1 MSKTVL
7 LLLLFL
13 APLFALDISLQG
25 AKENHQS
32 YSTLHI
38 SDKDKFLCQEFK
50 DDFDNVVK
58 IVCAFSKSP
67 SQKIQK
73 LQNSF
78 FEIESDIK
86 KDTFFLIIKPYE
98 KMKLLPIVFN
108 LAKEETLFASNIE
121 LSNHWMVVGYKE
133 KIPYIE
139 KESKNKF
146 GINLPFTSH
155 DEKLPYVGS
164 LDIKGNPVHIKRVGD
179 VTEYL
184 KIKKLYDDKNYEFA
198 LELAEDVLKEYK
210 NSLFRAELL
219 FYKIRIYSQLKANE
233 KLIETAKEYLR
244 DYSSDE
250 NVAEVLSLI
259 AKSYDRVGM
268 NSDADYF
275 YDRLFSEHPD
285 SVYAKW
291 GYIYMAEVLEEGG
304 GISKAQG
311 IYEKILKETDNI
323 DVAVEAAYRLS
334 KILLTNAKMSEAAK
348 HIEKISLAKP
358 DFFMQKKSQSMEMM
372 HEFADNG
379 DFVSAAAIA
388 KALVAK
394 MNYDD
399 DEYEKLIKNI
409 GIWLSQS
416 KMKQEALKALNKY
429 TELFPDGT
437 YLEDVKIAKD
447 SLFFDVNDINETNAT
462 AKLEMY
468 DKLIGEYTKDRIGD
482 KALYEK
488 AKLLIAQKK
497 FKEVLAL
504 ETNLQALDRV
514 EYGDV
519 PELIVDAAIGAM
531 QEALG
536 TKECSKVLLLASKY
550 QIDLSAQWDDGI
562 YECAMKGADFALAK
576 KMADRNLKSK
586 ELEQRK
592 KWLYRYI
599 KIDFAT
605 GNYSNVIEASKEL
618 ITLIAK
624 EKGSEYQDVYRVLF
638 DTYHRLENSEK
649 MVEAIAKVIEVYGE
663 NYIDIDRYAAVMTV
677 GNAKKDSNLIIQY
690 GEKVLKIQKTSA
702 SYPQT
707 PFVEFTL
714 YEAYIQKE
722 EFAKARDVIKI
733 LDTVELPKGQRARQ
747 KYLLGNVL
755 AKLWKDAEANKAYQE
770 AIDADP
776 NSAWAKLAKSA
787 KDM

>member
-7 LLLLFL
+7 LLLFFL
-13 APLFALDISLQG
+13 TPLFALDISLQG

-50 DDFDNVVK
+50 DDFDNVIK
-58 IVCAFSKSP
+58 IVCAFSKFP

-78 FEIESDIK
+78 FEIESEIK
-86 KDTFFLIIKPYE
+86 KETFFLIIKPYE
-98 KMKLLPIVFN
+98 KMKLVPIVFD
-108 LAKEETLFASNIE
+108 LTKDETLFGANVE
-121 LSNHWMVVGYKE
+121 LSNHWMIVGYKE
-133 KIPYIE
+133 KIPYME
-139 KESKNKF
+139 QRSKNSSSL
-146 GINLPFTSH
+146 NLPFTAH

-184 KIKKLYDDKNYEFA
+184 KIKRLYEEKNYEFA

-219 FYKIRIYSQLKANE
+219 FYKIRIYAQLKANE

-259 AKSYDRVGM
+259 AKSYDKIGL

-291 GYIYMAEVLEEGG
+291 GYIYMAEVIEEGG
-304 GISKAQG
+304 GVSKAQG
-311 IYEKILKETDNI
+311 LYEKALKETDNI
-323 DVAVEAAYRLS
+323 DVAVEAAFKLARMLLS
-334 KILLTNAKMSEAAK
+334 NAKTQEAAK

-358 DFFMQKKSQSMEMM
+358 DFFMQNKTQSMEMM
-372 HEFADNG
+372 YEFVDNN
-379 DFVSAAAIA
+379 DFISAATIA

-394 MNYDD
+394 MDYDD
-399 DEYEKLIKNI
+399 DAYEGLVKNA
-409 GIWLSQS
+409 GVWLSQS
-416 KMKQEALKALNKY
+416 NKKEEALVALNKY
-429 TELFPDGT
+429 AEIFPDGI
-437 YLEDVKIAKD
+437 YLQDVKVAKD
-447 SLFFDVNDINETNAT
+447 ALFFDVSDQNESNVT
-462 AKLEMY
+462 AKLAMY
-468 DKLIGEYTKDRIGD
+468 DTLMQEYPKDRIGD

-497 FKEVLAL
+497 FQEALAL
-504 ETNLQALDRV
+504 EVELQALDKV

-519 PELIVDAAIGAM
+519 PELVVDAAIGAM
-531 QEALG
+531 QESLE
-536 TKECSKVLLLASKY
+536 TKECNKVLQLASKY
-550 QIDLSAQWDDGI
+550 QIELSAQWDDGI
-562 YECAMKGADFALAK
+562 YECAMKGADFLLAK

-605 GNYSNVIEASKEL
+605 GNYTNVIEASKEL
-618 ITLIAK
+618 IALIAK
-624 EKGSEYQDVYRVLF
+624 EENSAYKDVYRVVF
-638 DTYHRLENSEK
+638 DTYHRLENTQK
-649 MVEAIAKVIEVYGE
+649 MIESMAKVVEVYGE
-663 NYIDIDRYAAVMTV
+663 EYLDSDRYAAMMTAG
-677 GNAKKDSNLIIQY
+677 GNTKDINLVITY
-690 GEKVLKIQKTSA
+690 GEKILRMQKSSGSLA
-702 SYPQT
+702 QT
-707 PFVEFTL
+707 PFVEFAL
-714 YEAYIQKE
+714 HEAYTQKE
-722 EFAKARDVIKI
+722 DYAKALDVIKM
-733 LDTVELPKGQRARQ
+733 LDAVELDKNQRARQ
-747 KYLLGNVL
+747 KYLLGSVL
-755 AKLWKDAEANKAYQE
+755 AKLWRDAESDKAYQE

-776 NSAWAKLAKSA
+776 ASAWAGLAKSA
-787 KDM
+787 KEL

>member
-1 MSKTVL
+1 MFKII
-7 LLLLFL
+7 LLLLFSF
-13 APLFALDISLQG
+13 ASLFALEISLQG
-25 AKENHQS
+25 AKENHQP

-50 DDFDNVVK
+50 DDFDNVIK

-67 SQKIQK
+67 SKKVQK
-73 LQNSF
+73 LQNTF
-78 FEIESDIK
+78 FEIDSEIK

-108 LAKEETLFASNIE
+108 LSKEETLFGANVE
-121 LSNHWMVVGYKE
+121 LSNHWMIVGYKE
-133 KIPYIE
+133 NIPYME
-139 KESKNKF
+139 KETKSRLA
-146 GINLPFTSH
+146 INLPFTSH

-164 LDIKGNPVHIKRVGD
+164 LDIKGNPVYIKRVGD

-184 KIKKLYDDKNYEFA
+184 KIKKLYDEKNYEFA
-198 LELAEDVLKEYK
+198 LELVEDVLKEYP

-219 FYKIRIYSQLKANE
+219 FYKIRIYAKLKENE

-244 DYSSDE
+244 NYSSDE

-259 AKSYDRVGM
+259 AKSYDKMGI

-285 SVYAKW
+285 SVYAMR
-291 GYIYMAEVLEEGG
+291 GYIYMAEGLEDSGG
-304 GISKAQG
+304 TSKAQG
-311 IYEKILKETDNI
+311 IYEKILKEADDI
-323 DVAVEAAYRLS
+323 DVAAEAAYKLGRLH
-334 KILLTNAKMSEAAK
+334 LWNAKISEAAK

-358 DFFMQKKSQSMEMM
+358 DIFMQKKSESIDMI

-399 DEYEKLIKNI
+399 DEYEGLLKNI

-429 TELFPDGT
+429 SELFPDGT
-437 YLEDVKIAKD
+437 YLEEVKIAKD
-447 SLFFDVNDINETNAT
+447 SLFFDVDEDNETNKT
-462 AKLEMY
+462 SKLEMY
-468 DKLIGEYTKDRIGD
+468 NKLIQEYPKDRIGD

-488 AKLLIAQKK
+488 AKLLIAQKM
-497 FKEVLAL
+497 FKGVLAL
-504 ETNLQALDRV
+504 ETELQALDKV

-531 QEALG
+531 QEALE
-536 TKECSKVLLLASKY
+536 TKECNKVLQLASKY
-550 QIDLSAQWDDGI
+550 QIDLSAQWDDGV
-562 YECAMKGADFALAK
+562 YECAMKGADFLLAK

-605 GNYSNVIEASKEL
+605 GNYTNVIEASKEL

-624 EKGSEYQDVYRVLF
+624 EKNSAYQDVYRVVF
-638 DTYHRLENSEK
+638 DTYHRLENTQK
-649 MVEAIAKVIEVYGE
+649 MIESMSKVVEIYGE
-663 NYIDIDRYAAVMTV
+663 SYIDSDRYAAMMAAG
-677 GNAKKDSNLIIQY
+677 GNIKDTNLVIAY
-690 GEKVLKIQKTSA
+690 GEKILKIQKTSGSLA
-702 SYPQT
+702 QT
-707 PFVEFTL
+707 PFVEFAL
-714 YEAYIQKE
+714 YEAYTQKE
-722 EFAKARDVIKI
+722 DYAKALDVIKM
-733 LDTVELPKGQRARQ
+733 LDTVELKKNQRARQ
-747 KYLLGNVL
+747 KYLLGSVL
-755 AKLWKDAEANKAYQE
+755 AKLWRDTESNKAYQE

-776 NSAWAKLAKSA
+776 ASAWAGLAKSA
-787 KDM
+787 KGL

>member
-7 LLLLFL
+7 LLLFFL

-25 AKENHQS
+25 AKENHQA

-50 DDFDNVVK
+50 DDFNNVIK
-58 IVCAFSKSP
+58 IVCAFSKAP

-78 FEIESDIK
+78 FEIESEIK
-86 KDTFFLIIKPYE
+86 KDTFFLFIKPYE

-108 LAKEETLFASNIE
+108 LTKEGTLFGADVE
-121 LSNHWMVVGYKE
+121 LSNHWMIVGYKE
-133 KIPYIE
+133 NIPYIE
-139 KESKNKF
+139 KESKSRF
-146 GINLPFTSH
+146 SINLPFTSH

-184 KIKKLYDDKNYEFA
+184 KIKKLYDEKNYEYA

-219 FYKIRIYSQLKANE
+219 FYKIRIYSQLKENE

-304 GISKAQG
+304 STSKAQG

-334 KILLTNAKMSEAAK
+334 KVLLSNAKISEAAK

-358 DFFMQKKSQSMEMM
+358 DLFMQKKSESMDMM

-379 DFVSAAAIA
+379 DFISAATMA

-394 MNYDD
+394 MDNDD
-399 DEYEKLIKNI
+399 DEYERLVKNI

-488 AKLLIAQKK
+488 AKLLIAQKM

-504 ETNLQALDRV
+504 ETKLQALDKV

-536 TKECSKVLLLASKY
+536 TKECNKVLLLASKY

-562 YECAMKGADFALAK
+562 YECAMKGADFLLAK
-576 KMADRNLKSK
+576 KMADRNLNSK

-618 ITLIAK
+618 VILIAK
-624 EKGSEYQDVYRVLF
+624 EKGSEYQDVYRVVF
-638 DTYHRLENSEK
+638 DTYYRLENSEK
-649 MVEAIAKVIEVYGE
+649 MVESIAKVIEVYGE
-663 NYIDIDRYAAVMTV
+663 NYIDLDRYAAVMAV
-677 GNAKKDSNLIIQY
+677 GSAKKDSNLIIQY

-702 SYPQT
+702 SHPQT

-722 EFAKARDVIKI
+722 EFAKARDVIKM

-755 AKLWKDAEANKAYQE
+755 AKLWKDAEADKAYQE
-770 AIDADP
+770 AINADP

>member
-1 MSKTVL
+1 MFKIVL
-7 LLLLFL
+7 LLLLSF
-13 APLFALDISLQG
+13 ASIFALDISLQG

-38 SDKDKFLCQEFK
+38 SDKDRFLCQEFK
-50 DDFDNVVK
+50 DDFDNVIK

-67 SQKIQK
+67 SKKIQK

-78 FEIESDIK
+78 FEIESEIK

-108 LAKEETLFASNIE
+108 LSKEDTLFGANVE
-121 LSNHWMVVGYKE
+121 LSSHWMIVGYKE
-133 KIPYIE
+133 SIPYIE
-139 KESKNKF
+139 KETKNRF

-184 KIKKLYDDKNYEFA
+184 KIKKLYEEKNYEFA

-219 FYKIRIYSQLKANE
+219 FYKIRIYAKLKENE

-244 DYSSDE
+244 NYSSDE

-259 AKSYDRVGM
+259 AKSYDRIGI

-285 SVYAKW
+285 SVYSMW
-291 GYIYMAEVLEEGG
+291 GYIYMAEGLEESGG
-304 GISKAQG
+304 TSKAQG
-311 IYEKILKETDNI
+311 IYEKILKETDDI
-323 DVAVEAAYRLS
+323 DVAAEAAFKLSRLFLS
-334 KILLTNAKMSEAAK
+334 NAKISEAAK

-358 DFFMQKKSQSMEMM
+358 DIFMQKKSESIDMM
-372 HEFADNG
+372 YEFADNS

-394 MNYDD
+394 MDYDD
-399 DEYEKLIKNI
+399 DEYENLIKNI
-409 GIWLSQS
+409 GVWLSQT

-429 TELFPDGT
+429 TEIFPDGT

-447 SLFFDVNDINETNAT
+447 SLFFDVNEDNETNKTSKLAT
-462 AKLEMY
+462 Y
-468 DKLIGEYTKDRIGD
+468 DKLIQEYPKDRIGD

-488 AKLLIAQKK
+488 AKLLIAQKM

-504 ETNLQALDRV
+504 ETELQALDKV

-531 QEALG
+531 QESLE
-536 TKECSKVLLLASKY
+536 TKECNKVLQLASKY

-562 YECAMKGADFALAK
+562 YECAMKGADFLLAK

-605 GNYSNVIEASKEL
+605 GNYTNVIEASKEL
-618 ITLIAK
+618 VTLIDK
-624 EKGSEYQDVYRVLF
+624 EKNSVYQDVYRVVF
-638 DTYHRLENSEK
+638 DTYHRLENTQK
-649 MVEAIAKVIEVYGE
+649 MIESMSKVVEVYGE
-663 NYIDIDRYAAVMTV
+663 SYIDSDRYAAMMAA
-677 GNAKKDSNLIIQY
+677 GSNIKDTNLVIAY
-690 GEKVLKIQKTSA
+690 GEKILRIQKTSGSSA
-702 SYPQT
+702 QT
-707 PFVEFTL
+707 PFVEFAL
-714 YEAYIQKE
+714 YEAYTQKE
-722 EFAKARDVIKI
+722 DYAKALDVIKI
-733 LDTVELPKGQRARQ
+733 LNTAELKKNQRARQ
-747 KYLLGNVL
+747 KYLLGSVL
-755 AKLWKDAEANKAYQE
+755 AKLWKDAEADKAYQE

-776 NSAWAKLAKSA
+776 ASAWAGLAKSA
-787 KDM
+787 KGL

>member
-7 LLLLFL
+7 LLLFFL

-50 DDFDNVVK
+50 DDFDNVIK
-58 IVCAFSKSP
+58 IVCAFSKFP

-78 FEIESDIK
+78 FEIESEIK
-86 KDTFFLIIKPYE
+86 KETFFLIIKPYE
-98 KMKLLPIVFN
+98 KMKLVPIVFD
-108 LAKEETLFASNIE
+108 LTKDETLFGANVE
-121 LSNHWMVVGYKE
+121 LSNHWMIVGYKE
-133 KIPYIE
+133 KIPYME
-139 KESKNKF
+139 QRSKNSSSL
-146 GINLPFTSH
+146 NLPFTAH

-184 KIKKLYDDKNYEFA
+184 KIKRLYEEKNYEFA

-219 FYKIRIYSQLKANE
+219 FYKIRIYAQLKANE

-259 AKSYDRVGM
+259 AKSYDKIGL

-291 GYIYMAEVLEEGG
+291 GYIYMAEIIEEGG
-304 GISKAQG
+304 GVSKAQG
-311 IYEKILKETDNI
+311 LYEKALKETDNI
-323 DVAVEAAYRLS
+323 DVAVEAAFKLARMLLS
-334 KILLTNAKMSEAAK
+334 NAKTQEAAK

-358 DFFMQKKSQSMEMM
+358 DFFMQNKTQSMEMM
-372 HEFADNG
+372 YEFVDNN
-379 DFVSAAAIA
+379 DFISAATIA

-394 MNYDD
+394 MDYDD
-399 DEYEKLIKNI
+399 DAYEGLVKNA
-409 GIWLSQS
+409 GVWLSQS
-416 KMKQEALKALNKY
+416 NKKEEALVALNKY
-429 TELFPDGT
+429 AEIFPDGI
-437 YLEDVKIAKD
+437 YLQDVKVAKD
-447 SLFFDVNDINETNAT
+447 ALFFDVSDQNESNVT
-462 AKLEMY
+462 AKLAMY
-468 DKLIGEYTKDRIGD
+468 DTLMQEYPKDRIGD

-497 FKEVLAL
+497 FQEALAL
-504 ETNLQALDRV
+504 EVELQALDKV

-531 QEALG
+531 QEALE
-536 TKECSKVLLLASKY
+536 TKECNKVLQFASKY

-562 YECAMKGADFALAK
+562 YECAMKGADFELAK

-586 ELEQRK
+586 DLEQRK

-605 GNYSNVIEASKEL
+605 GNYTNVIEASKEL
-618 ITLIAK
+618 IALIAK
-624 EKGSEYQDVYRVLF
+624 EENSAYKDVYRVVF
-638 DTYHRLENSEK
+638 DTYHRLENTQK
-649 MVEAIAKVIEVYGE
+649 MIESMAKVVEVYGE
-663 NYIDIDRYAAVMTV
+663 EYLDSDRYAAMMTAG
-677 GNAKKDSNLIIQY
+677 GNTKDINLVITY
-690 GEKVLKIQKTSA
+690 GEKILRMQKSSGSLA
-702 SYPQT
+702 QT
-707 PFVEFTL
+707 PFVEFAL
-714 YEAYIQKE
+714 HEAYTQKE
-722 EFAKARDVIKI
+722 DYAKALDVIKM
-733 LDTVELPKGQRARQ
+733 LDAVELDKNQRARQ
-747 KYLLGNVL
+747 KYLLGSVL
-755 AKLWKDAEANKAYQE
+755 AKLWRDAESDKAYQE

-776 NSAWAKLAKSA
+776 ASAWAGLAKSA
-787 KDM
+787 KEL

>member
-25 AKENHQS
+25 AKENYQS

-50 DDFDNVVK
+50 DDFDNVIK

-78 FEIESDIK
+78 FEIESEIK

-98 KMKLLPIVFN
+98 KMKLLPIVFD
-108 LAKEETLFASNIE
+108 LTKEDTLFGANVE
-121 LSNHWMVVGYKE
+121 LSNHWMIVGYKE

-139 KESKNKF
+139 KETKNKF
-146 GINLPFTSH
+146 GINLPFTTH

-164 LDIKGNPVHIKRVGD
+164 LGIKGNPVHIKRVGD

-184 KIKKLYDDKNYEFA
+184 KIKKLYEEKNYEFA

-304 GISKAQG
+304 GTSKAQG

-334 KILLTNAKMSEAAK
+334 KILLSNAKISEAAK

-358 DFFMQKKSQSMEMM
+358 DIFMQKKLQSMEMM

-394 MNYDD
+394 MDYDD

>member
-25 AKENHQS
+25 AKENYQS

-50 DDFDNVVK
+50 DDFDNVIK

-78 FEIESDIK
+78 FEIESEIK

-98 KMKLLPIVFN
+98 KMKLLPIVFD
-108 LAKEETLFASNIE
+108 LTKEDTLFGANVE
-121 LSNHWMVVGYKE
+121 LSNHWMIVGYKE

-139 KESKNKF
+139 KETKNKF

-184 KIKKLYDDKNYEFA
+184 KIKKLYEEKNYEFA

-304 GISKAQG
+304 GTSKAQG

-334 KILLTNAKMSEAAK
+334 KILLSNAKISEAAK

-358 DFFMQKKSQSMEMM
+358 DIFMQKKLQSMEMM

-394 MNYDD
+394 MDYDD

-722 EFAKARDVIKI
+722 EFAKARDVIKT